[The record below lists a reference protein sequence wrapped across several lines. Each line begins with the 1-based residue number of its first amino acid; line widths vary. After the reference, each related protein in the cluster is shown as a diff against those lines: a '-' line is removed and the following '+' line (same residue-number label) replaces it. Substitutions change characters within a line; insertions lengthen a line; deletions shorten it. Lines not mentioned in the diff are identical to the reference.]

1 LTLNEAYFEAKR
13 RLQMAGINNPSFD
26 AACIFEEHTGL
37 KRSHLPL
44 CGGVAA
50 EMLPDFWQ
58 DIIRRAAGEPL
69 QYIIG
74 KWEFMGLSFKVGPG
88 VLIPRPETELLV
100 EAAIAFL
107 QGSQTRR
114 MLELCAGSGCAA
126 IASAKAVEGLEAYC
140 LEYSYDA
147 IGYLEENIRLN
158 EVQNRVHVIRG
169 DMLDFESNHDLPQGL
184 DLIICNPPYIKSG
197 DITGLQREVKDHEP
211 KLALDGGN
219 DGLQFYHAFAPWV
232 QLLQKGGMAAFE
244 IGEGQAAEVAE
255 ILSAVGMTD
264 IFIKK
269 DYSGIERVVGGYKR

>member
-26 AACIFEEHTGL
+26 AACIFEKHTGL

-44 CGGVAA
+44 CGGTDA
-50 EMLPDFWQ
+50 EMPPDFWQ
-58 DIIRRAAGEPL
+58 NISRRAAGEPL

-74 KWEFMGLSFKVGPG
+74 EWEFMGLSFKVGPG

-107 QGSQTRR
+107 QGRQTRR
-114 MLELCAGSGCAA
+114 MLELCAGSGCAS
-126 IASAKAVEGLEAYC
+126 IAAAKAVERLEAYC

-158 EVQNRVHVIRG
+158 EVQNSVHVIRG
-169 DMLDFESNHDLPQGL
+169 DMLNFESNCDLPQGL

-211 KLALDGGN
+211 TLALDGGN
-219 DGLQFYHAFAPWV
+219 DGLQFYRAFAPWV
-232 QLLQKGGMAAFE
+232 ELLQKGGMAAFE
-244 IGEGQAAEVAE
+244 VGAGQAAEVAE
-255 ILSAVGMTD
+255 ILSEAGMTD
-264 IFIKK
+264 IFIKN
-269 DYSGIERVVGGYKR
+269 DYSGIERVVGGYNR